1 MNSKSP
7 TSLHDIF
14 QQQGFIHTTDTQAID
29 GIKKRGDFDSFTQSW
44 NNLPL
49 DDYLKDGGKYRF
61 RRYAVFNYSHDTL
74 NLLPIEPHYQARKY
88 NDLHGG
94 FYRHYKEFLPEVA
107 ESAIL
112 HYLIKQNINLLS
124 TDKQQDWRVQ
134 AHQFRIRAT
143 ETEAGKPSPEG
154 IHQDG
159 AEAVFIMLVDRK
171 NILGASNTIHNEAQ
185 DVLYETTMK
194 LAGES
199 ILVNDKRH
207 WHGVSKAY
215 PDNNHAESHR
225 DVLVLTFHK
234 EPLNKS

>member
-7 TSLHDIF
+7 TSLQDIF
-14 QQQGFIHTTDTQAID
+14 QQQGFIHITDTQAID
-29 GIKKRGDFDSFTQSW
+29 EIKKRGDFDKFTHSW
-44 NNLPL
+44 NNLPP
-49 DDYLKDGGKYRF
+49 DNYLKDGGKYRF
-61 RRYAVFNYSHDTL
+61 RRYAVFNYSHNKLT
-74 NLLPIEPHYQARKY
+74 LLPIEPHYQARKY
-88 NDLHGG
+88 NGLHGG
-94 FYRHYKEFLPEVA
+94 FYRYYEGFLA
-107 ESAIL
+107 EIAEGAIL
-112 HYLIKQNINLLS
+112 HYLIRQNINLLS
-124 TDKQQDWRVQ
+124 TDKQQGWRVQ

-171 NILGASNTIHNEAQ
+171 NILGARNTIHNEEQ

-194 LAGES
+194 RAGES
-199 ILVNDKRH
+199 ILVNDRLH

-215 PDNNHAESHR
+215 PDDNQAESHR

-234 EPLNKS
+234 AHLQS